1 MQIPSRNSKRN
12 HTSTTYQNFPGPTSY
27 EPKIEVSHVNA
38 PKWTMSGTYSREIP
52 IIKNLPG
59 PGQYDPRLPSSQRK
73 TLIYGKA
80 YQIDKESQQKPG
92 PGAYK
97 VDISQLSRIGFKIG
111 SEKRYKDE
119 KKLSPGPG
127 DYQINIKKH
136 VQSYIIGQQTRSG
149 KIYSNHIGPGQ
160 YEIPSLLKTDGGF
173 KMVPRRDKTLSM
185 ITPGPDAYEQL
196 KQERVKS
203 FKIGT
208 SKREGIFQK
217 SNSPGPGD
225 YEIQAI
231 KESVSYSIGK
241 GQRQD
246 TKRNVLPGPG
256 SYQPNKPSNAPKYS
270 IYQRYRQKTDYSGP
284 GPQSYTIGDFRE
296 TKSVIFGQAR
306 RNSYNKIQIPGPG
319 EYEIEIKSKKPQV
332 SIVFGREKRS
342 QSCSENTKLPGP
354 GAYDITSSFFMKKK

>member
-1 MQIPSRNSKRN
+1 MSVPSRNSKRN
-12 HTSTTYQNFPGPTSY
+12 HTTSNNHNFPGPASY
-27 EPKIEVSHVNA
+27 EPKIEVSHTNA

-80 YQIDKESQQKPG
+80 YQKDKESQQKPG

-127 DYQINIKKH
+127 DYQVEVKNH
-136 VQSYIIGQQTRSG
+136 VHSYIIGQQTRSG
-149 KIYSNHIGPGQ
+149 KIYSNHVGPGQ

-173 KMVPRRDKTLSM
+173 RMVPRREKTVSM

-196 KQERVKS
+196 RQERVKS

-217 SNSPGPGD
+217 SVSPGPAN
-225 YEIQAI
+225 YEVQAI
-231 KESVSYSIGK
+231 KESVAYSIGK
-241 GQRQD
+241 KQRQD
-246 TKRNVLPGPG
+246 TKLDALPGPG
-256 SYQPNKPSNAPKYS
+256 SYQPIKPSSAPKYS
-270 IYQRYRQKTDYSGP
+270 IYQRYREKTEASGP
-284 GPQSYTIGDFRE
+284 GPQSYTIGEFRE
-296 TKSVIFGQAR
+296 TKSIIFCQAKR
-306 RNSYNKIQIPGPG
+306 DSYNRIQIPGPG
-319 EYEIEIKSKKPQV
+319 EYETELKIKKPQV

-342 QSCSENTKLPGP
+342 QSCSENTKMPGP
-354 GAYDITSSFFMKKK
+354 GAYDIASTFYVKKK